1 MSGGNGMST
10 LSNTITHPNQLKT
23 NLRVLALLDII
34 LSDEEWLR
42 YYTYEP
48 AWAEGVSLVK
58 VDDGSGNHMYVIFAP
73 EGTIIKGFDH
83 ESELSPH
90 AQEEYGVW
98 PGMYDGMPA
107 ELMQHLQDDALEP
120 EDVTFCYWRL
130 TEDTNWITGPVIV
143 PEGVD
148 SGAFWLLSTMYDTP
162 EAYLDWANDYYGLE
176 LKAEDV
182 RDVFAGKVIT
192 AELITRLNPERDQ
205 EEALAGLAPL

>member
-1 MSGGNGMST
+1 MIALADEVINPKE
-10 LSNTITHPNQLKT
+10 LQT

-34 LSDEEWLR
+34 LCDEEWLR

-48 AWAEGVSLVK
+48 AWAEGVSLAK

-120 EDVTFCYWRL
+120 EEVTFCYWRL
-130 TEDTNWITGPVIV
+130 VEAANWSAGPVIV
-143 PEGVD
+143 PEGID
-148 SGAFWLLSTMYDTP
+148 SGASWLLSTMYDTP
-162 EAYLDWANDYYGLE
+162 EAYVDWANDYYELE
-176 LKAEDV
+176 LEAEDV
-182 RDVFAGKVIT
+182 RDVFEGQVIT
-192 AELITRLNPERDQ
+192 EELITRLNPERDQ
-205 EEALAGLAPL
+205 EEALAELAAL

>member
-1 MSGGNGMST
+1 MST
-10 LSNTITHPNQLKT
+10 LPNVAIHRKELQVH
-23 NLRVLALLDII
+23 LRILALLDII
-34 LSDEEWLR
+34 LCDEEWLR

-107 ELMQHLQDDALEP
+107 ELMQHVQDDALEP

-130 TEDTNWITGPVIV
+130 VGDTNWTTGPVIV

-148 SGAFWLLSTMYDTP
+148 SGASWLLSTMYDTP
-162 EAYLDWANDYYGLE
+162 EAYVDWANDYYELE
-176 LKAEDV
+176 LEAEDV
-182 RDVFAGKVIT
+182 REVFEGQVIT
-192 AELITRLNPERDQ
+192 AEIIARLNPERDQ
-205 EEALAGLAPL
+205 EEALAELATL